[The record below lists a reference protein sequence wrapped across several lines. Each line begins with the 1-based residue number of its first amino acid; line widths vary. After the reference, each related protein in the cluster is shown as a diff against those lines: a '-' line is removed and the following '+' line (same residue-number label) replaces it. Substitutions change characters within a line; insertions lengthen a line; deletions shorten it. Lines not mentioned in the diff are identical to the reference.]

1 MDAPQQKQLVTYFYG
16 RPSLE
21 PAEKTLHSGS
31 RGREEG
37 TVPRDIQDT
46 GYRDT
51 GIQGY
56 RDTGIQGYMNT
67 IVANDDRVK

>member
-1 MDAPQQKQLVTYFYG
+1 MDAPQQKEKQLVTYFYG

-31 RGREEG
+31 RGSGKGR
-37 TVPRDIQDT
+37 RDRSSGYP
-46 GYRDT
+46 GYR
-51 GIQGY
+51 IQGY